1 MKQGL
6 YYTWWSV
13 LNNSLM
19 FSQSNLKSYGISNW
33 TQCNKADLALDEWL
47 FNLTERSP
55 VNIMFLH
62 NTDWTCELFKNWC
75 ILPVWYF
82 SVWQDVGGMYVKLK
96 GIEIC
101 VLTVDLS
108 ATVISIRLHVFTMW
122 GKSSLRKID
131 ITLICSCVFLNTHN
145 TNIT

>member
-1 MKQGL
+1 MKQRL

-13 LNNSLM
+13 LHNSLM

-47 FNLTERSP
+47 FNLTKRSS
-55 VNIMFLH
+55 VSLFLH
-62 NTDWTCELFKNWC
+62 NTYWTCELFKNWC
-75 ILPVWYF
+75 ILLAWYF

-96 GIEIC
+96 VIEIF
-101 VLTVDLS
+101 VQAVDLS
-108 ATVISIRLHVFTMW
+108 ATVISIRLHFFTIW

-131 ITLICSCVFLNTHN
+131 IMLICSRVFF
-145 TNIT
+145 